1 MRSPESR
8 SPSRSRTAPEIQ
20 RLQAFRPIS
29 ALSEEPSLQGCPS
42 CSTVKACSFQV
53 VPVVVVPEV
62 LNDWHL
68 EGRPVNLHE
77 SFLTRIDFEL
87 CLSVFG
93 PLLRAFKIFMLSEK
107 AWRRRGG
114 GRHCQCPKFGGR
126 RLGEQIFTEPA
137 TCPSPWRPGRG
148 LGAQPTLLFRHAAF
162 RFQGELPHCLRV
174 PMAWP
179 GKSLPGTSV
188 QPRSGSCRSLRKQA
202 QRMRV
207 EQ

>member
-87 CLSVFG
+87 VACQSLDPCCGLSRSSCS
-93 PLLRAFKIFMLSEK
+93 P
-107 AWRRRGG
+107 
-114 GRHCQCPKFGGR
+114 R
-126 RLGEQIFTEPA
+126 RLGDAVVAVVI
-137 TCPSPWRPGRG
+137 
-148 LGAQPTLLFRHAAF
+148 
-162 RFQGELPHCLRV
+162 V
-174 PMAWP
+174 
-179 GKSLPGTSV
+179 SV
-188 QPRSGSCRSLRKQA
+188 QSLVVAGLASRFSRSQQRALLRGGPAGDWGLSRHFCFGMLPFGFKA
-202 QRMRV
+202 SSRIV
-207 EQ
+207 